1 MVAALFLPLLF
12 ITDTQKPN
20 RERERETK
28 QHRREKR
35 ENDETKK
42 TRKNLKTIFQSF
54 ARSELCLTHF
64 DKMWTKTGELCVEV
78 SKNYN
83 AQATG

>member
-1 MVAALFLPLLF
+1 M
-12 ITDTQKPN
+12 
-20 RERERETK
+20 
-28 QHRREKR
+28 
-35 ENDETKK
+35 
-42 TRKNLKTIFQSF
+42 KTIFQSF

-83 AQATG
+83 AQATGRGEEEAVEEGE